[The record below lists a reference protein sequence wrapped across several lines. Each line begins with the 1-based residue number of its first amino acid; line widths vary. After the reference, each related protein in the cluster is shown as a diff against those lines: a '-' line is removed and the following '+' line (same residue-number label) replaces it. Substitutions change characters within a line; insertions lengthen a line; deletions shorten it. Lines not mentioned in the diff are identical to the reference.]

1 SVCLDESLPG
11 YHLDSGFGSRANSW
25 IVNLEGGGWCNNIR
39 TFVYRKMTRR
49 GSSNYFEKQIQF
61 TGILSNKASENPG
74 SNLQN
79 SLFLIFIL
87 NSCFA

>member
-1 SVCLDESLPG
+1 SVCLDGSLPG
-11 YHLDSGFGSRANSW
+11 YHCDRRFGSGANSW

-49 GSSNYFEKQIQF
+49 GSSNYFEKQIRF

-79 SLFLIFIL
+79 FLFLIFIL